1 MKGLNMA
8 KEEKI
13 DLDAFFEEM
22 VSLVNERLKKQE
34 LVIGNLRKDVNKLKN
49 SISLL
54 NRSSSLKIDKS
65 VLKILK
71 GK

>member
-1 MKGLNMA
+1 MTE
-8 KEEKI
+8 EEKI
-13 DLDAFFEEM
+13 DLDAFLGEM

-34 LVIGNLRKDVNKLKN
+34 LVIEGLRRDVDKLKK

-54 NRSSSLKIDKS
+54 NKGSSLKIDKS
-65 VLKILK
+65 VLKVLK